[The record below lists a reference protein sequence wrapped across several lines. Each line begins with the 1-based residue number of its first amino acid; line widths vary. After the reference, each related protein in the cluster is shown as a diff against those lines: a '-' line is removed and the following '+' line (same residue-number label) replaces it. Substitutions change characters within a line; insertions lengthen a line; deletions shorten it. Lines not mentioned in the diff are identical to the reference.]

1 MKDFQDIILTGQSEA
16 DEKAPLERIAV
27 STVRDKLD
35 EEVLI
40 KGWVHQIRALGNL
53 AFLLLRDRSGLVQ
66 VVLEGELAQL
76 DLPLES
82 AISLVGVVNE
92 DERAPNG
99 VEVRAKSLAIIA
111 PALEPVPFEL
121 NKNGLK
127 AGMEVLLD
135 HRTIS
140 LRHPR
145 NRAIFK
151 VQDELLYAFRQYLR
165 FQDFTE
171 IHTPKLVSTGV
182 EGGTELFE
190 AQYFEKKAYL
200 AQSPQFYKQM
210 MVGAGLERVYEV
222 GPVFRA
228 EEHNTSRHLNEYVSL
243 DVEIGFIRD
252 EEELMDLEESLL
264 RFVFLHLAD
273 SCQEELRLFGV
284 QAPDPYRIPRLP
296 LAEAQALLRQEYKK
310 TSPPG
315 NLDPE
320 GERLLSEY
328 IRKKHR
334 SDFVFITHYPVK
346 KRPFYAMPRE
356 DDPQL
361 TRSFDL
367 LYNGLE
373 VTTGGQRIH
382 IYDKLVANLDRFG
395 LNPSNFAH
403 YLEVFKFG
411 MPPHGGFA
419 IGLERLTARLL
430 GLDNVREASLFPRD
444 RNRLAP

>member
-1 MKDFQDIILTGQSEA
+1 MKDMRDLYFPGAETEETI
-16 DEKAPLERIAV
+16 PERIAI
-27 STVRDKLD
+27 STIGDRVG
-35 EEVLI
+35 EEVLLR
-40 KGWVHQIRALGNL
+40 GWVHQLRILGDL
-53 AFLLLRDRSGLVQ
+53 AFLLLRDRTGIVQ
-66 VVLEGELAQL
+66 VVLEGELARL

-82 AISLVGVVNE
+82 SVSLTGTVTT
-92 DERAPNG
+92 DQRAPGG
-99 VEVRAKSLAIIA
+99 VEVRAKTLEILARA
-111 PALEPVPFEL
+111 REPVPFEL
-121 NKNGLK
+121 NKKALK
-127 AGMEVLLD
+127 AGLEVLLN

-151 VQDELLYAFRQYLR
+151 VQDEILYAFRQYLR
-165 FQDFTE
+165 FMDFTE
-171 IHTPKLVSTGV
+171 IHTPKIVSTGI
-182 EGGTELFE
+182 EGGTELFPV
-190 AQYFEKKAYL
+190 QYFEKRAYL

-243 DVEIGFIRD
+243 DLEIGFIRD

-264 RFVFLHLAD
+264 RFVFMHVAD
-273 SCQEELRLFGV
+273 ACQAELKLFGV

-296 LAEAQALLRQEYKK
+296 LAEAQAILRQEYKK
-310 TSPPG
+310 ASPPG

-320 GERLLSEY
+320 GERLLGEY
-328 IRKKHR
+328 VRKEYR

-356 DDPQL
+356 DNPEL

-382 IYDKLVANLDRFG
+382 DYEQLVANMKRFG
-395 LNPSNFAH
+395 LDPANFQH

-430 GLDNVREASLFPRD
+430 GLENVREASLFPRD
-444 RNRLAP
+444 RNRITP

>member
-1 MKDFQDIILTGQSEA
+1 
-16 DEKAPLERIAV
+16 V
-27 STVRDKLD
+27 
-35 EEVLI
+35 
-40 KGWVHQIRALGNL
+40 
-53 AFLLLRDRSGLVQ
+53 
-66 VVLEGELAQL
+66 
-76 DLPLES
+76 
-82 AISLVGVVNE
+82 
-92 DERAPNG
+92 
-99 VEVRAKSLAIIA
+99 
-111 PALEPVPFEL
+111 
-121 NKNGLK
+121 
-127 AGMEVLLD
+127 
-135 HRTIS
+135 
-140 LRHPR
+140 
-145 NRAIFK
+145 
-151 VQDELLYAFRQYLR
+151 
-165 FQDFTE
+165 
-171 IHTPKLVSTGV
+171 
-182 EGGTELFE
+182 
-190 AQYFEKKAYL
+190 
-200 AQSPQFYKQM
+200 
-210 MVGAGLERVYEV
+210 AGLERVYEV

-273 SCQEELRLFGV
+273 SCREELRLFGV